1 MSVWPRARVFHCKH
15 GFYYWTHF
23 IPDVWYPGNS
33 PSDHT
38 REKIKNALDNNQME
52 FMMDLDHGVIVRM
65 IILNNPVNP
74 IAFEVVP
81 RPQVM
86 RGLVAVQRMWRR
98 WVKAERKMALMMGG
112 HPRLGAAMNGFADEL
127 LQEIT
132 RFM

>member
-15 GFYYWTHF
+15 GLYHWTHY

-38 REKIKNALDNNQME
+38 HVKIKSALDNNHME
-52 FMMDLDHGVIVRM
+52 FMMDLDHSLIVRM
-65 IILNNPVNP
+65 IILNDPAGAV
-74 IAFEVVP
+74 AFEVVP
-81 RPQVM
+81 RPVIM
-86 RGLVAVQRMWRR
+86 RGVVAVQRMWRR
-98 WVKAERKMALMMGG
+98 WVKAERKLALMMGG